1 MNLRSN
7 VPGSLMIRVVLA
19 SLMLLLFVGCSTHQ
33 TDNIKAPHEKAFFEE
48 DEYILYALHAEE
60 LKEYAAAS
68 KLFSVL
74 YDRSGKK
81 EYLYRSLSN
90 EMKAGELDAML
101 IRTSALI
108 EADPKELE
116 VRRLEVL
123 ALLKKRSYEEA
134 KNKALVLVEMSH
146 EPEDYLLVSE
156 AYSKQGR
163 HDQAVKYL
171 ESAYRIDYDERI
183 LDKMVIILYVDLG
196 RKKDAISY
204 LETHSRLNGCS
215 KLICTRLAG
224 LYSESNNVDGMLST
238 YVRLYE
244 LEPEAEYGEAIVKIY
259 NYQKK
264 YLKLMLFLE
273 KSGIDDPMLL
283 QLYINN
289 KSYSKAA
296 KLAKKLYD
304 DSGDIAYLGQ
314 YAIFT
319 YESTQD
325 KHDTKMLDEVMETI
339 ETVLQQ
345 SDDALYLN
353 YIGYLLIDHDLDVAR
368 GMEYVKEA
376 LKVEPDSPFYLDSL
390 AWGYYKLGQCPKAMS
405 LMRQV
410 ETELGEKDEEVM
422 SHIDAIKKCLE
433 RKE

>member
-33 TDNIKAPHEKAFFEE
+33 TDHVKAPHEKAFFEE

-60 LKEYAAAS
+60 HKEYAAAS

-90 EMKAGELDAML
+90 QMKAGELDAML
-101 IRTSALI
+101 IRTAVLI

-134 KNKALVLVEMSH
+134 KNKALALVEMSH

-171 ESAYRIDYDERI
+171 ESAYMIDYDERI

-244 LEPEAEYGEAIVKIY
+244 LEPEEEYAEAIVKIY

-264 YLKLMLFLE
+264 YLKLMIFLE
-273 KSGIDDPMLL
+273 KSEIDDPMLL

-296 KLAKKLYD
+296 TLAKKLYD
-304 DSGDIAYLGQ
+304 DRGDIAYLGQ

-325 KHDTKMLDEVMETI
+325 KHEPKMLDEVMETI

-353 YIGYLLIDHDLDVAR
+353 YIGYLLIDHDLDIAR
-368 GMEYVKEA
+368 GMEYVREA
-376 LKVEPDSPFYLDSL
+376 LNMEPDSPFYLDSL

-410 ETELGEKDEEVM
+410 EKELGEKDEEVM